1 MAPSGALYRF
11 VVTNTG
17 TAPLVNITVSDA
29 ELGIPATPIA
39 DLGVGDSVIIG
50 SGDIPA
56 LNVPERCDSA
66 GEFTNV
72 ASVNA
77 QSGETGEGVNDSDP
91 AVLVCEGD
99 DLCLTRTPGFWG
111 THPHVAVQ
119 YLDIE
124 VCGVT
129 IDNTQ
134 SGNDHSTAEAMCVSG
149 QDAKKASPKSSM
161 HYLQLVRQLTAAKLN
176 IAASAT
182 NEGTCDIV
190 GGVDIDALIAS
201 CELLCGA
208 SDKVIAASGCIAG
221 LDAFN
226 NSVDTLE
233 TFGPFIQPGPAV
245 PGECQEANGNGT
257 IVRP

>member
-1 MAPSGALYRF
+1 M
-11 VVTNTG
+11 VTNTG
-17 TAPLVNITVSDA
+17 TAPLVNVTVSDA
-29 ELGIPATPIA
+29 ELGIPPTPIA
-39 DLGVGDSVIIG
+39 NLAVGESVIIG

-56 LNVPERCDSA
+56 LNVAERCDSA

-77 QSGETGEGVNDSDP
+77 QSGETGAGVNDSDP
-91 AVLVCEGD
+91 AVLICEGT

-119 YLDIE
+119 YLDID

-134 SGNDHSTAEAMCVSG
+134 AGNDHSTAEAMCVSG
-149 QDAKKASPKSSM
+149 RDAKGASPKSSM
-161 HYLQLVRQLTAAKLN
+161 QYLQLVRQLTAAKLN
-176 IAASAT
+176 IAASA
-182 NEGTCDIV
+182 EGGATCDTV
-190 GGVDIDALIAS
+190 DGVDIDALIES

-208 SDKVIAASGCIAG
+208 SDKEIAASGCIEG

-233 TFGPFIQPGPAV
+233 TFGPFIQPGPAA